1 MIFTHPANIPP
12 GSLYW
17 TLIATVAAGLLP
29 LIFGGGGGKMGR
41 RECGSV
47 ANRSDGRWAGRPPQG
62 REAVMNKW
70 ILAAVLI
77 AVAVFMYVSIIVK
90 MS

>member
-17 TLIATVAAGLLP
+17 TLIAALPVGPLP

-47 ANRSDGRWAGRPPQG
+47 AESLGRAAGRPPQG

-70 ILAAVLI
+70 ILAAVLL